1 MKFVKNKK
9 VITKLNPAQTKDW
22 AVKFKVLSNES
33 RLTIFQLLTAGPMN
47 ATELLN
53 NISISQTLLSHHL
66 KSLKSAGLIEGQKK
80 GHFIN
85 YRLTAKNKFFPHDKT
100 LSLDCCKI
108 KFNDG
113 SI

>member
-1 MKFVKNKK
+1 MKPMQNKK
-9 VITKLNPAQTKDW
+9 NIPKLNPAQAKDW
-22 AVKFKVLSNES
+22 ATKFKVLSNES
-33 RLTIFQLLTAGPMN
+33 RLTIFQLLTAGPLN

-53 NISISQTLLSHHL
+53 NIAISQTLLSHHL
-66 KSLKSAGLIEGQKK
+66 KSLKAAGLIEGHKK

-85 YRLTAKNKFFPHDKT
+85 YKLTAKNNSFLRDKT

-108 KFNDG
+108 KFNEG